1 MEFFL
6 GSSQKGIDLDEI
18 LNLVSPLS
26 PYGEGIKRNLIPT
39 TSKKVLNREYGRV
52 KKLMDVIKGYPEE
65 MLLLRDALSKIKDI
79 QPIISKAFK
88 GLVLEDKDFFYLK
101 HWILTIQRMTSI
113 FKITKIWDLSIFKL
127 KSIQGYTEI
136 LFLDNEGPSF
146 YISEKHNSKLG
157 ILRRE
162 IRKLKKD
169 EDHLTQVAIK
179 EIENKYN
186 VRFNIENSIKISKFD
201 TETIKE
207 LSQCSNVYYYG
218 ESYSHIEFKLKKSQ
232 SMLSLGKGIED
243 LKRDI
248 ENEEY
253 LVREYLTKSIIEY
266 IPQITENC
274 KVLGKFDWT
283 LAKAYYCKEID
294 GRVPELVDDNVI
306 KISGAKNPVLERA
319 LSKRSKE
326 ITPVSIEVKQG
337 VTVITGA
344 NMGGKSVTLKTLG
357 LAVALAQLGFLV
369 PCEKMEFSPREFIFF
384 SQDEGQSIHDGLSTF
399 GMEIK
404 GIKKALTNYKKQGL
418 YLIDELAR
426 GTNPVEG
433 GALALAIG
441 QYLNTGNSI
450 TVMTTHF
457 EDLIVNDFE
466 QLRIVGLENLPQ
478 SKLKKALKGKR
489 GLEVV
494 EDLMDYR
501 LKTVSELGVPREGIK
516 IAELMGIPKDII
528 ITAKDIIVS
537 EGRNK
542 NG

>member
-26 PYGEGIKRNLIPT
+26 LYGEVIKRNTMPT
-39 TSKKVLNREYGRV
+39 SSKKILNREYHRV
-52 KKLMDVIKGYPEE
+52 KMLVDAIIRYPEE
-65 MLLLRDALSKIKDI
+65 MLLLRDALSKVKDI
-79 QPIISKAFK
+79 QPIISKALK

-101 HWILTIQRMTSI
+101 HWILTIQKMTTI
-113 FKITKIWDLSIFKL
+113 FKATKVWDLNVFKL
-127 KSIQGYTEI
+127 KTIQGYTEI

-146 YISEKHNSKLG
+146 YISEKHNDKLG
-157 ILRRE
+157 VLRRE

-169 EDHLTQVAIK
+169 EEHLMEIAK
-179 EIENKYN
+179 NEIENRYT

-207 LSQCSNVYYYG
+207 LSQCSDIYYYG
-218 ESYSHIEFKLKKSQ
+218 ESYSQVEFKLKKSQ
-232 SMLSLGKGIED
+232 SMLSLSKKIED

-253 LVREYLTKSIIEY
+253 LVRKYLTESLIEYAPQIIE
-266 IPQITENC
+266 NC
-274 KVLGKFDWT
+274 NVLGKFDWI
-283 LAKAYYCKEID
+283 LAKAYYCKGID

-306 KISGAKNPVLERA
+306 KIYGAKNPVLERA
-319 LSKRSKE
+319 LAKRSKE
-326 ITPVSIEVKQG
+326 ITPISIEVKQG

-357 LAVALAQLGFLV
+357 LVVALAQLGFLV
-369 PCEKMEFSPREFIFF
+369 PCEKMQFSPREFIFF

-426 GTNPVEG
+426 GTNPLEG

-441 QYLNTGNSI
+441 QYLNAGNSI
-450 TVMTTHF
+450 AVMTTHF
-457 EDLIVNDFE
+457 EDLIVNDFK
-466 QLRIVGLENLPQ
+466 QLRIVGLESLPQ

-501 LKTVSELGVPREGIK
+501 LKNVSELGVPREGIK

-528 ITAKDIIVS
+528 TTAKEIIAS
-537 EGRNK
+537 EGRNE